1 MKRPQIESEYYI
13 INSTIENRD
22 QHKKQRIFL
31 QIIEKGRKEIYIT
44 DNKLFCETMKIFL
57 TDKCTHASNISLKQ
71 QPNVLYVDQ
80 ELAEILN
87 NFFQNSVDD

>member
-1 MKRPQIESEYYI
+1 
-13 INSTIENRD
+13 
-22 QHKKQRIFL
+22 
-31 QIIEKGRKEIYIT
+31 
-44 DNKLFCETMKIFL
+44 MKIFL

-87 NFFQNSVDD
+87 NFFKNAVDD